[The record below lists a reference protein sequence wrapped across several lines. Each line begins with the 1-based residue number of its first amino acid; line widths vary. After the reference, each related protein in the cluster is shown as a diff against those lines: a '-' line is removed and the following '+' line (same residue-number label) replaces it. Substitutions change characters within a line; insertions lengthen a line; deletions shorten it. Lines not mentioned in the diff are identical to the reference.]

1 MFLTRNYEE
10 RDLADE
16 FLRSYY
22 RHNYCTKYRRADLK
36 IYLKSA
42 LNIVRNRLSLI
53 ERKYCFRPG
62 AEMANGGLCH
72 LHWKGN

>member
-16 FLRSYY
+16 FLRSFY

-36 IYLKSA
+36 IYIKSAFRILLEIDLKSA
-42 LNIVRNRLSLI
+42 
-53 ERKYCFRPG
+53 F
-62 AEMANGGLCH
+62 
-72 LHWKGN
+72 